1 MLTSTIIFELACDYY
16 KQNPTTVSKK
26 NRKREYVQTR
36 QIAMF
41 LSKSLTKESL
51 AKIGYNIGRKD
62 HATVLHACKTVK
74 NLIDTDKKV
83 FIDVM
88 EIEKLCYF
96 YVPFEIKNSFHYKS
110 YYCFDK
116 KEKRRIMFKLK
127 NKNNAKRF

>member
-51 AKIGYNIGRKD
+51 ANIGRNIGDKD

>member
-26 NRKREYVQTR
+26 TRKREYVQTR

-41 LSKSLTKESL
+41 LSKNLTKESL
-51 AKIGYNIGRKD
+51 ANIGRNIGDKD

-74 NLIDTDKKV
+74 NLIDTDKQV

-88 EIEKLCYF
+88 EIEKLCYS

-127 NKNNAKRF
+127 NKNHVKRF

>member
-26 NRKREYVQTR
+26 TRKREYVQTR

-41 LSKSLTKESL
+41 LSKNLTKESL
-51 AKIGYNIGRKD
+51 ANIGRNIGDKD

-74 NLIDTDKKV
+74 NLIDTDKQV

-88 EIEKLCYF
+88 EIEKLCYS

>member
-51 AKIGYNIGRKD
+51 ANIGRNIGDKD
-62 HATVLHACKTVK
+62 HATVLHACKTIK
-74 NLIDTDKKV
+74 NLIDTDKQV